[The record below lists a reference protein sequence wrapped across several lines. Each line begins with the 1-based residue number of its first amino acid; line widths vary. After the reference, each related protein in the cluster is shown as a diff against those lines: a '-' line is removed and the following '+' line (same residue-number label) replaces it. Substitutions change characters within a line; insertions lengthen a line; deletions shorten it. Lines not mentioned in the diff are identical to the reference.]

1 MTEDDLEKA
10 LDSLRFQIKKEIVDH
25 YFAERV
31 YLEEEAKALEDEA
44 AAYREEV
51 AKAARLFH
59 ALYAALKNEQ
69 VISRVMAALG
79 LSPWPFYDEFQ
90 KLTPAQR
97 QALLA
102 HRPARGF
109 TAWRRF
115 RNLVLGIYEELQKTL
130 AALQERHHKLQIHL
144 TLLNEDIQKFN
155 ASFDFG
161 LIAAQ
166 IEAME
171 GGGEVIS
178 GGLFAPERE
187 ELSTRMR
194 FKRRKLTAE
203 EAPAL
208 PVLPPLEQVKGKLH
222 EILAQVTP

>member
-31 YLEEEAKALEDEA
+31 YLEEEAKALEEEA

-51 AKAARLFH
+51 AKAVRLFH
-59 ALYAALKNEQ
+59 ALYAALKDEQ

-102 HRPARGF
+102 HRPARGL

-115 RNLVLGIYEELQKTL
+115 RNLVLGLYEELQKAL
-130 AALQERHHKLQIHL
+130 AALQERHHKIQIHL

-194 FKRRKLTAE
+194 FKRRKLTE
-203 EAPAL
+203 EEVPAL

-222 EILAQVTP
+222 EILAQVRP